1 MGDGEEQ
8 ESRGEKR
15 KKMALLFNLPWVG
28 KSLSITADQ
37 SFKETNFGEERRLHR
52 NEGHRKKERW
62 KGEKKIL
69 EGKNEE

>member
-15 KKMALLFNLPWVG
+15 KKMALLLNLLWVG

-37 SFKETNFGEERRLHR
+37 SFKKTNFGEERTLHR
-52 NEGHRKKERW
+52 NEEHRKKERL